1 MFCDS
6 QNCVCDNINWEN
18 KGRRYMDEYVM
29 CWEVKYSHLIC
40 DPQTDHV
47 RPKNVTHLQRRRRT
61 WRILSA
67 RFNRKETSYLLK
79 QAYSPNL

>member
-1 MFCDS
+1 
-6 QNCVCDNINWEN
+6 
-18 KGRRYMDEYVM
+18 MDEYVM

-67 RFNRKETSYLLK
+67 RFNRKETSYSLK

>member
-1 MFCDS
+1 
-6 QNCVCDNINWEN
+6 
-18 KGRRYMDEYVM
+18 MDEYVM

-40 DPQTDHV
+40 DPQPDHV

-61 WRILSA
+61 WRILFTY
-67 RFNRKETSYLLK
+67 FNRKETSYLLK